1 MDAQERVSVDWRR
14 LQALARAIFL
24 GAGLPDPEAKII
36 ADSLVAANLA
46 GVHSHGVSRIS
57 DYLERME
64 RGLVTRATKIDVVR
78 ETATTALLDANN
90 GWGQVASQRAVEVV
104 VGKARDFGSAW
115 VGVRNSNH
123 YGTAAYWTSRIASE
137 GMVGI
142 SSTNASPVMA
152 PFGSKLASLGT
163 NPISIAVP
171 SGSGAPVIL
180 DMATSIQAR
189 GKIILAAKNGEPIPE
204 GWAITKDGLPTTD
217 PREALE
223 GSMLPAAGPKGSGLA
238 IMLDVLTGVLTGA
251 RFGLGVPRMYE
262 DPEPQQLGHIF
273 AAINIEAMMSL
284 GEFLARMSEKE
295 RETRESPPAEGFD
308 QVLMPGDVELEK
320 EEAHRRSGLPLS
332 KEVYEELLSTG
343 KRYGVSTKVLSSV
356 SL

>member
-1 MDAQERVSVDWRR
+1 LDARERVKVDWRR

-24 GAGLPDPEAKII
+24 GAGLPDGEAEVI

-46 GVHSHGVSRIS
+46 GVHSHGVSRIN

-64 RGLVTRATKIDVVR
+64 RGLITRATKIDVVR

-104 VGKARDFGSAW
+104 VGKARDSGSAW

-152 PFGSKLASLGT
+152 PFGSRLASLGT

-171 SGSGAPVIL
+171 SGSGTPVIL

-189 GKIILAAKNGEPIPE
+189 GKIILADKNGESIPE
-204 GWAITKDGLPTTD
+204 GWAITKDGRPTTD

-273 AAINIEAMMSL
+273 AAINVEAMMPL

-295 RETRESPPAEGFD
+295 RETRESPPAEDFD

-320 EEAHRRSGLPLS
+320 EEAHRSSGLPLS
-332 KEVYEELLSTG
+332 KEVYEELLSTAR
-343 KRYGVSTKVLSSV
+343 RYGVSTKVLNSV

>member
-1 MDAQERVSVDWRR
+1 VKVDWRR
-14 LQALARAIFL
+14 LRTLARAIFL
-24 GAGLPDPEAKII
+24 GAGLPHPEAEII

-64 RGLVTRATKIDVVR
+64 RGLITRATKIDVVR
-78 ETATTALLDANN
+78 ESATTALLDANN
-90 GWGQVASQRAVEVV
+90 GWGQVASQRAVEIV
-104 VGKARDFGSAW
+104 VGKSRDFGSAW

-123 YGTAAYWTSRIASE
+123 YGTAAYWTSRMASE

-152 PFGSKLASLGT
+152 PFGSRRASLGT

-171 SGSGAPVIL
+171 SGSGAPVVL

-189 GKIILAAKNGEPIPE
+189 GKIILADKNGESIPE
-204 GWAITKDGLPTTD
+204 GWAITKDGRPTTD

-273 AAINIEAMMSL
+273 AAINVEAMMPL
-284 GEFLARMSEKE
+284 DEFLARISEKE
-295 RETRESPPAEGFD
+295 RETRESPPADGFD
-308 QVLMPGDVELEK
+308 RVLMPGDVELEK
-320 EEAHRRSGLPLS
+320 EDAHRSSGLPLG
-332 KEVYEELLSTG
+332 KEVYEELLSTAR
-343 KRYGVSTKVLSSV
+343 RYGVSTKVLSSV
-356 SL
+356 RL

>member
-1 MDAQERVSVDWRR
+1 LDAQEHVKVDWRR
-14 LQALARAIFL
+14 LRALARAIFL
-24 GAGLPDPEAKII
+24 GAGLPDAEAEII

-57 DYLERME
+57 DYLERMD

-78 ETATTALLDANN
+78 ETATMALLDANN
-90 GWGQVASQRAVEVV
+90 GWGQVASQRAVELV

-137 GMVGI
+137 GMIGI

-152 PFGSKLASLGT
+152 PFGSRRASLGT

-171 SGSGAPVIL
+171 SGSSAPVVL

-189 GKIILAAKNGEPIPE
+189 GKIILADKNGESIPE
-204 GWAITKDGLPTTD
+204 GWAITKDGRPTTD

-262 DPEPQQLGHIF
+262 DSEPQQLGHIF
-273 AAINIEAMMSL
+273 AAINTEVMMPL
-284 GEFLARMSEKE
+284 DEFIARMSEKE

-308 QVLMPGDVELEK
+308 RVLMPGDVELEK
-320 EEAHRRSGLPLS
+320 GEAHRSSGIPLG
-332 KEVYEELLSTG
+332 KEVYEELLSTAN
-343 KRYGVSTKVLSSV
+343 RYGVSTKVVSSV
-356 SL
+356 RL